1 MTINRKAAG
10 ALCGCETVKDVD
22 EIFAMFHI
30 AELSEKIEHVITA
43 MGNPEIFMVP
53 GDGKDESRYDT
64 ILAAFLTE
72 NQRAKKKDWRINE
85 R

>member
-1 MTINRKAAG
+1 MAIDRKAAG
-10 ALCGCETVKDVD
+10 ALGGCETVDEVN
-22 EIFAMFHI
+22 EIFAMFNI
-30 AELSEKIEHVITA
+30 TELSDKIEHVIAA

-72 NQRAKKKDWRINE
+72 NQRKKSEDE
-85 R
+85 